1 LSWIPIGIIFLI
13 RANSQRSL
21 NKLRNLS
28 LFWNLA
34 AFSDEFTLHYYG
46 PFTFKIQYP
55 LYNVVCCHFNYSI
68 CFNITV
74 NRAILYT
81 IGFSVS
87 NLVLQRQKNVIAFF
101 GLNLLSGFEIY
112 LGRHCRLNSWDIF
125 QKPNYLFNKIMRQ
138 FSNPLTLKVTL
149 TYGFTMFVL
158 FLIFAYMAKE
168 NDQGINS
175 PRN

>member
-1 LSWIPIGIIFLI
+1 MKPNRFATGLAMLSVLIISMAMFRQAITKEIYYLFLIWNIFLSWIPIGIIFLI

-74 NRAILYT
+74 NRAILYS

-101 GLNLLSGFEIY
+101 WSEPI
-112 LGRHCRLNSWDIF
+112 I
-125 QKPNYLFNKIMRQ
+125 
-138 FSNPLTLKVTL
+138 
-149 TYGFTMFVL
+149 
-158 FLIFAYMAKE
+158 
-168 NDQGINS
+168 GI
-175 PRN
+175 